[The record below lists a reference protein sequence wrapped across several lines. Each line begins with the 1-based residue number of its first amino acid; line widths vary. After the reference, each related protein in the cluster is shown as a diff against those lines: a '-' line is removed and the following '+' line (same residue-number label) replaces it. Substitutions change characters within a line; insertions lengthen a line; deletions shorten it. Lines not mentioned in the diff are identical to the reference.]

1 MLERASPSIVWRKP
15 FTRRQ
20 FLVVAGGTTAA
31 FALGA
36 CTPGA
41 TPSPSATATPTAAA
55 VGPTPG
61 KIGGELNIIGWAG
74 YDDPKLLADFKSLY
88 DVKVNFKVHAG
99 DEELTAIL
107 SASKP
112 GDWDVG
118 VPDTPWIEIFQE
130 NGWLEELNPAEF
142 PQDDFYTRF
151 KDFEQTYV
159 GGKMYGIVSRWG
171 YYGIIY
177 NSEQVTEE
185 QAGTSEVMY
194 DPAFKGKVV
203 LFDWYLPNMG
213 MIGRLVGLKQPY
225 DATGA
230 DLDKIK
236 TKLFALRP
244 QVAAIQPT
252 PNDTIT
258 SMASATGWLSFGGE
272 WQQALLKEQ
281 GNPIEVR
288 IPKEGGVSWTEG
300 LVMLKGSKNPEAA
313 KAYIQY
319 VTSAKGAAQLAWA
332 DAFHATVPN
341 QRAIDYLQP
350 DQIKILRVGDSAAVD
365 VLLADIA
372 TRKIPPDEKAWQ
384 DIWNEFKAL

>member
-1 MLERASPSIVWRKP
+1 MDRASPSRIWQKSL
-15 FTRRQ
+15 TRRH
-20 FLVVAGGTTAA
+20 FLIVAGGTTAA

-36 CTPGA
+36 CTTAASPSA
-41 TPSPSATATPTAAA
+41 TPSATATGA
-55 VGPTPG
+55 VGR
-61 KIGGELNIIGWAG
+61 KIGGTMNLIAWAG
-74 YDDPKLLADFKSLY
+74 YDDPKLLADFKALY
-88 DVKVNFKVHAG
+88 DVTVNVKLHSG

-112 GDWDVG
+112 GDYDVAG
-118 VPDTPWIEIFQE
+118 PDTPWIEIFQK
-130 NGWLEELNPAEF
+130 NDWLEELNPTDF
-142 PQDDFYTRF
+142 PQDDFYSTF

-159 GGKMYGIVSRWG
+159 DNKMYGIVSRWG

-177 NSEQVTEE
+177 NTTRVTDA
-185 QAGTSEVMY
+185 QADTSEVMY
-194 DPAFKGKVV
+194 TPAFKKKVV

-213 MIGRLVGLKQPY
+213 MIGRLVGFKQPY
-225 DATGA
+225 DVTGA

-236 TKLFALRP
+236 NKLFELRP

-258 SMASATGWLSFGGE
+258 AMANESGWLSFGGE

-288 IPKEGGVSWTEG
+288 VPKEGGVSWTEG
-300 LVMLKGSKNPEAA
+300 LVMLKGSKNPDAA

-332 DAFHATVPN
+332 EAFHATVPN
-341 QRAIDYLQP
+341 QRAVDYLQP
-350 DQIKILRVGDSAAVD
+350 DQVQILRMGDSAAVEA
-365 VLLADIA
+365 LLANIA

-384 DIWNEFKAL
+384 DIWNEFKSLS